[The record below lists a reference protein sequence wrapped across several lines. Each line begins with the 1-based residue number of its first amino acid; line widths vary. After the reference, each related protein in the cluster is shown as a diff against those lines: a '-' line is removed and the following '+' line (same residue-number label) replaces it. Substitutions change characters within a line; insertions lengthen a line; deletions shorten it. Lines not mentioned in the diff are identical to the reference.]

1 MDSIF
6 RLERNREGCSWA
18 GRGGTRPFAVQP
30 CPVDPLLRAYLPE
43 WVVGFLSDLWKRDRS
58 VALIGSFP
66 AYGRG
71 LVKSFNKI
79 EIVMSDEVFTL
90 FFEYLKRHNA
100 FKMKDAPEFAL
111 LGLYDVFH
119 QFPLMSGKRQS
130 FRNFGQESSKSVLAE
145 TVYLLEP
152 MDISSPPIRTEIS
165 VISNLIWS
173 RLEPGHEQKT
183 CVMHQLGAR
192 TPNLVRPKTLGCR
205 ESFHTS
211 GYPRTRGP
219 AFAMSLLCKAQHSQ
233 HQVAIYSFEY
243 YGLASSGSVF
253 NAFAV
258 FSLPAL
264 GTTLNEDV
272 WSGRTVID
280 ATAVDFSTVSSTQ
293 NGSELVGISSL
304 NKKFKK

>member
-1 MDSIF
+1 
-6 RLERNREGCSWA
+6 
-18 GRGGTRPFAVQP
+18 
-30 CPVDPLLRAYLPE
+30 
-43 WVVGFLSDLWKRDRS
+43 
-58 VALIGSFP
+58 
-66 AYGRG
+66 
-71 LVKSFNKI
+71 
-79 EIVMSDEVFTL
+79 
-90 FFEYLKRHNA
+90 
-100 FKMKDAPEFAL
+100 MKDAPEFAL

-192 TPNLVRPKTLGCR
+192 TPNLVRYIYTFFKRMGNLFYEMLFIRPKALGCR

-233 HQVAIYSFEY
+233 HQV
-243 YGLASSGSVF
+243 
-253 NAFAV
+253 
-258 FSLPAL
+258 
-264 GTTLNEDV
+264 
-272 WSGRTVID
+272 RM
-280 ATAVDFSTVSSTQ
+280 
-293 NGSELVGISSL
+293 
-304 NKKFKK
+304 KKKKKS